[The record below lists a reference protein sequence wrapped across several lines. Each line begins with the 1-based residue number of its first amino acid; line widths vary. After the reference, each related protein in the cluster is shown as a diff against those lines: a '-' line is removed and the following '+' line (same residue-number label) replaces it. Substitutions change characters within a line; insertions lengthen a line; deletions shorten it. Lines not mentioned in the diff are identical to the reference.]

1 MNINSVSQ
9 ILQKEAGELIP
20 EGVLIFS
27 EPPDIG
33 SPQQETF
40 FLLVKMTVECEILEF
55 YKFYLG
61 ISSQISE
68 KFQGSTNITAMKL
81 IFSEK

>member
-27 EPPDIG
+27 ELADIG

-40 FLLVKMTVECEILEF
+40 FLLVKMIVECEILEF
-55 YKFYLG
+55 YQFYLG

-81 IFSEK
+81 IFLER

>member
-1 MNINSVSQ
+1 M
-9 ILQKEAGELIP
+9 QKEAGELIP

-27 EPPDIG
+27 ELADIG

-40 FLLVKMTVECEILEF
+40 FLLVKMIVECEILEF
-55 YKFYLG
+55 YQFYLG

-81 IFSEK
+81 IFLER